1 MHVNLPGINIA
12 YVTSATNITT
22 THQALITIWLNH
34 SNFTPVIKTR
44 ETRQVDVLK
53 MGSGK
58 NKFANLFI
66 CMPTFTLVQKEI
78 AHGFGCMALP
88 TTSSV

>member
-1 MHVNLPGINIA
+1 
-12 YVTSATNITT
+12 VT
-22 THQALITIWLNH
+22 
-34 SNFTPVIKTR
+34 KTR

-66 CMPTFTLVQKEI
+66 RMPTFTLVQKEI

-88 TTSSV
+88 TASSV